1 MLRILIADDHEIVR
15 HGVRDLVN
23 SHEGWEIVGEAEDG
37 QTAYE
42 LALATRPDVIVLD
55 VSMSRLNGVTLAR
68 ILRQELPS
76 TNVLLFTMLEDQ
88 ATVNAAL
95 GAGVRGYV
103 LKSEGDVQL
112 AAAIAALGARRPYF
126 SPSITELVVD
136 AAVNDRHK
144 SCLENFTTRE
154 LEVAQLIAEG
164 HSNKAI
170 ARTLDLSVKT
180 VESHRAAALRKARVH
195 TAAELVRFAIKHNLI
210 KP

>member
-195 TAAELVRFAIKHNLI
+195 TAAELVRLAIKHNLI

>member
-170 ARTLDLSVKT
+170 ARALDLSVKT

>member
-1 MLRILIADDHEIVR
+1 MLRVLIADDHEIVR

-23 SHEGWEIVGEAEDG
+23 SHEGWEVCGEAEDG

-42 LALATRPDVIVLD
+42 LALATKPDVIVLD
-55 VSMSRLNGVTLAR
+55 VSMARLNGVTLAR

-76 TNVLLFTMLEDQ
+76 TNILLFTMLEDQ
-88 ATVNAAL
+88 ETVNSAL

-103 LKSEGDVQL
+103 LKSEGDAQL
-112 AAAIAALGARRPYF
+112 SAAIAALGARRPFF

-136 AAVNDRHK
+136 AAVNDKQK
-144 SCLENFTTRE
+144 SCLQTFTTRE

-170 ARTLDLSVKT
+170 ARTLNLSVKT
-180 VESHRAAALRKARVH
+180 VESHRAAALRKAGVH

-210 KP
+210 RP

>member
-1 MLRILIADDHEIVR
+1 MLRVLIADDHEIVR

-23 SHEGWEIVGEAEDG
+23 SHEGWEVCGEAEDG
-37 QTAYE
+37 QAAYDIAIE
-42 LALATRPDVIVLD
+42 TKPDVIVLD
-55 VSMSRLNGVTLAR
+55 VSMARLNGVTLAR
-68 ILRQELPS
+68 ILRQELPQS
-76 TNVLLFTMLEDQ
+76 NVLLFTMLEDQ

-103 LKSEGDVQL
+103 LKSEGDEQL
-112 AAAIAALGARRPYF
+112 SAAISALGARRPYF

-136 AAVNDRHK
+136 AAIHDRQK
-144 SCLENFTTRE
+144 SSLENFTTRE

-170 ARTLDLSVKT
+170 ARALELSVKT
-180 VESHRAAALRKARVH
+180 VESHRAAALRKAGVH

>member
-37 QTAYE
+37 QAAYE

-76 TNVLLFTMLEDQ
+76 ANVLLFTMLEDQ

-112 AAAIAALGARRPYF
+112 SAAITALGSRRPYF

>member
-23 SHEGWEIVGEAEDG
+23 SHEGWEICGEAEDG

-42 LALATRPDVIVLD
+42 LAIATRPDVIVLD

-112 AAAIAALGARRPYF
+112 SAAIAALGARRPYF

-144 SCLENFTTRE
+144 SCLESFTTRE
-154 LEVAQLIAEG
+154 LEVAQLIAAG

>member
-195 TAAELVRFAIKHNLI
+195 TAAELVRFAIKHSLI